1 MTSVAERPGAVTV
14 PPAPTAPARAR
25 IARLL
30 FHRTVSRLEGI
41 EVIGPG
47 GAPIRSE
54 PGAPRMTITSDAFF
68 HRLGRDGKIGFGE
81 AYMAGDW
88 HADDLAGVLTAF
100 AARITRLVHPQ
111 FQKLRRI
118 YEPVLPHHE
127 RNTPDGAA
135 RNISRH
141 YDLSNELFELFLD
154 ETMAYSCAIFEPG
167 DDLESA
173 QRRKYDAVCDLALIG
188 PDSNL
193 LEIGSGWGGFA
204 IHAATTRGC
213 RVTTATISRR
223 QLDLAQRR
231 VAEAGVGDRVTVV
244 LRDYRTIEGSF
255 DRLASIEMFE
265 AVGEEYWPGFF
276 ATCDRLLA
284 PGGVAALQTITMPH
298 DRYLAT
304 RRAYTW
310 IHKYV
315 FPGGLIPSREAIAAT
330 LRRSSQL
337 RVTGEN
343 DIGLHY
349 VETLRE
355 WRERF
360 LERADEVRALG
371 FNDTFARMWEFY
383 LAYCEAGFATGA
395 IGDVQLRLERPR

>member
-1 MTSVAERPGAVTV
+1 M
-14 PPAPTAPARAR
+14 
-25 IARLL
+25 
-30 FHRTVSRLEGI
+30 
-41 EVIGPG
+41 
-47 GAPIRSE
+47 
-54 PGAPRMTITSDAFF
+54 
-68 HRLGRDGKIGFGE
+68 
-81 AYMAGDW
+81 
-88 HADDLAGVLTAF
+88 
-100 AARITRLVHPQ
+100 
-111 FQKLRRI
+111 
-118 YEPVLPHHE
+118 
-127 RNTPDGAA
+127 
-135 RNISRH
+135 
-141 YDLSNELFELFLD
+141 
-154 ETMAYSCAIFEPG
+154 
-167 DDLESA
+167 
-173 QRRKYDAVCDLALIG
+173 
-188 PDSNL
+188 
-193 LEIGSGWGGFA
+193 
-204 IHAATTRGC
+204 
-213 RVTTATISRR
+213 TTATISRR

-244 LRDYRTIEGSF
+244 LRDYRAIEGSF

-284 PGGVAALQTITMPH
+284 PGGIAALQTITMPH

-315 FPGGLIPSREAIAAT
+315 FPGGLIPSREAIDDT
-330 LRRSSQL
+330 LRRRSQL

-360 LERADEVRALG
+360 LERVDEVRGLG
-371 FNDTFARMWEFY
+371 FNDTFVRMWEFY